1 MISDMMAI
9 FNKANSSFL
18 EIEANDG
25 IHLGVSER
33 SLCGSLMLHL
43 RKALDESAYGN
54 YFVDIEYNR
63 NEGGKLKTIVNE
75 CETPVTITCDLIVH
89 SRGKI
94 VSQDNLIAI
103 EMKRSTH
110 PQGEKDKDR
119 LRLSCLTRD
128 SYDNIWS
135 YDGKTLPEHVCR
147 YILGVYYELDSRSRK
162 ASVEYYVKGRIER
175 CFEIAYPTGGDTE

>member
-9 FNKANSSFL
+9 FDKANSSFL

-43 RKALDESAYGN
+43 RKALDESAYDN

-63 NEGGKLKTIVNE
+63 NEGGKLKTIVNGS
-75 CETPVTITCDLIVH
+75 ETPVAITCDLIVH
-89 SRGKI
+89 SRGKL

-110 PQGEKDKDR
+110 QQGEKDKDR

-147 YILGVYYELDSRSRK
+147 YILGVYCELDSRNRK
-162 ASVEYYVKGRIER
+162 ASIEYYIKGNIER
-175 CFEIAYPTGGDTE
+175 CLEIAFPAVGDTA